1 MRTLP
6 STIRFVGNI
15 VVILI
20 FIGVTMYKSEMKK
33 ERVKEKRITKLRLTE
48 AEEALKVAAYWTLKN
63 AGYSEEEALELAKE
77 GGREESGGK
86 VAEETSS
93 PDVAKVGGA
102 KPNTRKKEQKSANG
116 PAPKNAVTFK
126 GDTSVGGGGA
136 KKASTK
142 KKEGAKGTPP
152 GVDLGAQL

>member
-1 MRTLP
+1 
-6 STIRFVGNI
+6 
-15 VVILI
+15 
-20 FIGVTMYKSEMKK
+20 MYKSEMKK

-102 KPNTRKKEQKSANG
+102 KPNTRKKEQKSANS
-116 PAPKNAVTFK
+116 PALKNEVTFK
-126 GDTSVGGGGA
+126 GDTFVGGGVA
-136 KKASTK
+136 KKASRK
-142 KKEGAKGTPP
+142 KKKGAKGGPP
-152 GVDLGAQL
+152 GIHHGAQL

>member
-77 GGREESGGK
+77 GGR
-86 VAEETSS
+86 
-93 PDVAKVGGA
+93 
-102 KPNTRKKEQKSANG
+102 
-116 PAPKNAVTFK
+116 APTWARRA
-126 GDTSVGGGGA
+126 S
-136 KKASTK
+136 ASTSCS
-142 KKEGAKGTPP
+142 KG
-152 GVDLGAQL
+152 LK